1 VYVPPVED
9 GLESFERAADE
20 AIEQSLAALD
30 GQADGIRIERRVV
43 EGPPDE
49 ALVEAAQDAELLVVG
64 TRGHGELIS
73 LLLGSVSHQAA
84 KHASCPVVIVRSAW
98 VPGSGRLAL
107 EVAPYEADSLREW
120 LARHSVPA
128 LVSSVGVVTVRTP
141 SDGQLD
147 VKHVLE
153 IVRAWMRD
161 TSVEA
166 ISVAHDGVLV
176 EIRCAL
182 AAGDAG

>member
-1 VYVPPVED
+1 VIVVGVDGSKSARAALSWALAEARLRDRSVRIVSAWQIAPVAYGAPVYVPPVED

-84 KHASCPVVIVRSAW
+84 KHASCPVVIVRSA
-98 VPGSGRLAL
+98 
-107 EVAPYEADSLREW
+107 
-120 LARHSVPA
+120 
-128 LVSSVGVVTVRTP
+128 
-141 SDGQLD
+141 
-147 VKHVLE
+147 
-153 IVRAWMRD
+153 
-161 TSVEA
+161 
-166 ISVAHDGVLV
+166 
-176 EIRCAL
+176 
-182 AAGDAG
+182 